1 MESVVTVTSP
11 NYWVSYHTGWD
22 ANQHYAGGCILEVS
36 YGKASRQTTK
46 ILSRPFKSQD
56 EAKSFALHCGY
67 TRIYQKK

>member
-22 ANQHYAGGCILEVS
+22 ADQHFVGGCILEVS
-36 YGKASRQTTK
+36 HGNASGQTTH

-56 EAKSFALHCGY
+56 EAKLFALHRGY
-67 TRIYQKK
+67 IRKK